1 MLSLLQ
7 NVCDWGIHR
16 EKSLTWAPGLH
27 PGEPQAHQEKGHA
40 ISAVVSPAG
49 PGPTPAPSGALGRGH
64 CSCPP
69 QPGLGICRKNLRM
82 RRQSCRPPP
91 AVCSRTGR
99 LHGPGA
105 LGSMAG
111 QLPQAGPR
119 PTRAAVPTAAPPL
132 CQTSALASLTADSP
146 APEPESSSSHGRWVL
161 PAFESHF
168 LTLTPRVPSSTPTP
182 HVSFSLDPKGPSRAP
197 EPEPGLQQ
205 PLLSSQ
211 AWRWPGKS
219 RGDPDSAGG
228 AQLGTG
234 TRLQACK
241 RQTGPAHRLCAFLQA
256 PGAPCRLARSSAK
269 TLPLP
274 ASPASPTKTS
284 SSFLIKGGILRE
296 LLRHPGRGEDLPLA
310 AQIQCQAA
318 APSQEVTCACALQVS
333 LGPGLTRCP
342 DLSLQNK
349 IFSDPLC

>member
-99 LHGPGA
+99 LRGPGA

-256 PGAPCRLARSSAK
+256 PGAPAA
-269 TLPLP
+269 LPGLP
-274 ASPASPTKTS
+274 QRPCHSQPHLHPQRKPLHHS
-284 SSFLIKGGILRE
+284 SSRE
-296 LLRHPGRGEDLPLA
+296 GFYESFSGTRGEERICL
-310 AQIQCQAA
+310 
-318 APSQEVTCACALQVS
+318 
-333 LGPGLTRCP
+333 
-342 DLSLQNK
+342 
-349 IFSDPLC
+349 